1 MHLKPHRGS
10 DLMTHRGDQ
19 GQSEGK
25 SIRFHEMLN
34 PDQLEAATFGD
45 GPLLVIAGAGS
56 GKTRTLT
63 HRVAHLVQRGVA
75 PNSILLLSFTRK
87 ASQEMLRRASELL
100 DRRCRE
106 VAGGTFH
113 SFANSVL
120 RRYSAKIGFPK
131 GFSIMDRSDAED
143 LIGFIRKALDTA
155 EQGRHLPRKSTL
167 ATLFS
172 RAINKNTTLEEIIYE
187 DYPHFGFQTD
197 LINKI
202 WIGYQNRKREL
213 SLLDFDD
220 LLVYFHR
227 LLSENPDVRDRLMTS
242 YTHILVDE
250 YQDTN
255 FIQAE
260 IVSLLAGNNENIMV
274 VGDDAQ
280 SIYAFRGA
288 NYKNIIEF
296 PRRFPGTR
304 LIKLEE
310 NYRSLQPILDLANAV
325 IEPAT
330 EKYSKCLFT
339 RRGGGDLPV
348 LVAAA
353 SENAQSRYVT
363 QEILRLRNEGVA
375 LDRIAVLFRASFQA
389 FDLEVEL
396 NRAAISY
403 VKVGGFKFTESA
415 HIKDIL
421 AHLKIFAA
429 PQDQLSWTR
438 VLLLIEK
445 IGPATAQRIYTAVLK
460 EGAGPTGLL
469 SAKLKMK
476 PNAGIDRLKQLIAA
490 MDATP
495 HPISRWGEMVLEYY
509 KPYLETAYDDHPRRL
524 RDLEQLISIMER
536 YDRLDDFLDDM
547 ALDPPNDSVAN
558 GLAPTETHR
567 NQNQLVLSTI
577 HSAKGL
583 EWHTVFIIWALDGR
597 FPSIQAIDNPD
608 TLEEERRLMYVAIT
622 RAQQSLHITYPVQI
636 FDRATQSLL
645 YEPSRFLE
653 DAPEALLKRR
663 FFTPH

>member
-1 MHLKPHRGS
+1 
-10 DLMTHRGDQ
+10 MTHRGDQ

-25 SIRFHEMLN
+25 SIQFHELLN
-34 PDQLEAATFGD
+34 PDQLEAVTFGD

-75 PNSILLLSFTRK
+75 PNTILLLSFTRK

-113 SFANSVL
+113 SFSNSIL
-120 RRYSAKIGFPK
+120 RRYSAKIGFPQ

-143 LIGFIRKALDTA
+143 LIGFIRKALDTT

-227 LLSENPDVRDRLMTS
+227 LLSENLDVRDRLTTS

-260 IVSLLAGNNENIMV
+260 IVSLLAGKNENIMV

-296 PRRFPGTR
+296 PNRFPGTR

-536 YDRLDDFLDDM
+536 YDRLNDFLDDM

-558 GLAPTETHR
+558 GLATTETHR
-567 NQNQLVLSTI
+567 NQLVLSTI

-622 RAQQSLHITYPVQI
+622 RAQQSLHISYPVQI
-636 FDRATQSLL
+636 FDRTTQSLL

-653 DAPEALLKRR
+653 DTPEALLKRR

>member
-1 MHLKPHRGS
+1 MSHS
-10 DLMTHRGDQ
+10 GDQ

-25 SIRFHEMLN
+25 GIQFHELLN
-34 PDQLEAATFGD
+34 PDQLEAVTFGD

-75 PNSILLLSFTRK
+75 PNTILLLSFTRK

-113 SFANSVL
+113 SFANSIL
-120 RRYSAKIGFPK
+120 RRYSAKLGFPQ

-143 LIGFIRKALDTA
+143 LIGFIRKALDTS

-187 DYPHFGFQTD
+187 DYPHFGFQAD

-227 LLSENPDVRDRLMTS
+227 LLSENLDVRDRLMTS

-260 IVSLLAGNNENIMV
+260 IVSLLAGKNENIMV

-476 PNAGIDRLKQLIAA
+476 PNAGIERLKQLIAA

-567 NQNQLVLSTI
+567 NQLVLSTI

-636 FDRATQSLL
+636 FDRTTQSLL

>member
-1 MHLKPHRGS
+1 
-10 DLMTHRGDQ
+10 MTHSGDQ

-25 SIRFHEMLN
+25 SIQFHELLN
-34 PDQLEAATFGD
+34 PDQLEAVTFGD

-113 SFANSVL
+113 SFSNSIL
-120 RRYSAKIGFPK
+120 RRYSAKIGFPQ

-143 LIGFIRKALDTA
+143 LIGFIRKALDTT

-227 LLSENPDVRDRLMTS
+227 LLSENLDVRDRLTTS

-260 IVSLLAGNNENIMV
+260 IVSLLAGKNENIMV

-296 PRRFPGTR
+296 PNRFPGTR

-438 VLLLIEK
+438 VLLLVEK
-445 IGPATAQRIYTAVLK
+445 IGPATALRIYTAVLK

-476 PNAGIDRLKQLIAA
+476 PNAGFDRLKQLIAA

-558 GLAPTETHR
+558 GLAPTESHR
-567 NQNQLVLSTI
+567 NQLVLSTI

>member
-1 MHLKPHRGS
+1 
-10 DLMTHRGDQ
+10 MTHSGDQ

-25 SIRFHEMLN
+25 SIQFHELLN
-34 PDQLEAATFGD
+34 PEQLEAVTFGD

-75 PNSILLLSFTRK
+75 PNTILLLSFTRK

-113 SFANSVL
+113 SFSNSIL
-120 RRYSAKIGFPK
+120 RRYSAKIGFPQ

-143 LIGFIRKALDTA
+143 LIGFIRKALDTT

-187 DYPHFGFQTD
+187 DYPHFGFQID

-227 LLSENPDVRDRLMTS
+227 LLSENPDVRDRLTTS

-260 IVSLLAGNNENIMV
+260 IVSLLAGKNENIMV

-296 PRRFPGTR
+296 PNRFPGTR

-348 LVAAA
+348 LVASA

-421 AHLKIFAA
+421 AHLRIFAA

-438 VLLLIEK
+438 VLLLVEK
-445 IGPATAQRIYTAVLK
+445 IGPATALRIYTAVLK

-476 PNAGIDRLKQLIAA
+476 PNAGFDRLKQLIAA

-495 HPISRWGEMVLEYY
+495 HPISRWGEIVLEYY

-558 GLAPTETHR
+558 GLAPTDSHR
-567 NQNQLVLSTI
+567 NQLVLSTI